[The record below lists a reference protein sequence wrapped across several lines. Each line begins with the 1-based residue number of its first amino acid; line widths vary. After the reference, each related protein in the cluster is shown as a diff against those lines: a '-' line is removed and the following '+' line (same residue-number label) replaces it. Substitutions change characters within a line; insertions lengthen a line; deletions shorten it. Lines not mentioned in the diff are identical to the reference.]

1 VFGNSCCQCFS
12 IALYTNHQKSLRLF
26 AKAFIHLSRQSF
38 NLGLNLLMGED
49 AVCHFDENIAEKNRV
64 ACKQV

>member
-1 VFGNSCCQCFS
+1 
-12 IALYTNHQKSLRLF
+12 LF